1 MLPGNECPSNLRMA
15 AEEGQRKVRE
25 CQVNGKPS
33 VGDQH
38 TRAFLLAGGITSV
51 QRHTNLIAERSE
63 DLHR

>member
-1 MLPGNECPSNLRMA
+1 
-15 AEEGQRKVRE
+15 VRE

-38 TRAFLLAGGITSV
+38 TRTFLLAGGITSV